1 MIVVDACVVLLALG
15 LAVRMLYT
23 PRLAESV
30 VLFIAFGLVLSLAWI
45 RIGAT
50 DLALAEAALGAGVTG
65 ALFLN
70 ALRRLHGKLGR
81 AADDES

>member
-1 MIVVDACVVLLALG
+1 MIVVDVCIMLLALG
-15 LAVRMLYT
+15 LALRMLQT

-70 ALRRLHGKLGR
+70 ALRRLHSKLGR
-81 AADDES
+81 AADDEP